1 MLTVIA
7 TVADAVSVSTQDMS
21 TFFKRHVD
29 LSLVTGVQIRSVG
42 SLRLLELLSTASS
55 ACLPHMM
62 DKLTGTFTHALAWAH
77 AIKMEQTAAAVDAP
91 TGKKKESQSL
101 HSLTLRDARTRTQ
114 SGRTES
120 RLPYHGSRGPVPL
133 LTHTPSMT

>member
-1 MLTVIA
+1 MIA
-7 TVADAVSVSTQDMS
+7 TVTDAVSVSTQDMS
-21 TFFKRHVD
+21 TSFKRPVD
-29 LSLVTGVQIRSVG
+29 LSLVTGVQIRFVE
-42 SLRLLELLSTASS
+42 SLHRMELLSTVSS

-62 DKLTGTFTHALAWAH
+62 DRPTGTFMHVLAWGR
-77 AIKMEQTAAAVDAP
+77 AIKMEQTAAAVDAL